1 MMQHP
6 EDSEIQVSEDGYWKF
21 VEGSWIPT
29 ELQLN
34 ALAQALYLMIVI
46 PQYQRTKH
54 QRLLQFTHTQI
65 VKKNR
70 LRS

>member
-1 MMQHP
+1 MQHP

-34 ALAQALYLMIVI
+34 ALAQGALPHDSNPAI
-46 PQYQRTKH
+46 PVSY
-54 QRLLQFTHTQI
+54 THLT
-65 VKKNR
+65 
-70 LRS
+70 LPTT

>member
-1 MMQHP
+1 MQHP

-21 VEGSWIPT
+21 VEGSWVPT

-34 ALAQALYLMIVI
+34 ALAQGALPHDSNPAI
-46 PQYQRTKH
+46 PANQASE
-54 QRLLQFTHTQI
+54 LLQFTHTQI
-65 VKKNR
+65 VKKNQ

>member
-1 MMQHP
+1 MQHP

-34 ALAQALYLMIVI
+34 ALAQGALPHDSN
-46 PQYQRTKH
+46 PQYQRSKH

-65 VKKNR
+65 VKKNQ